1 MVTAAMIAMFYL
13 GTASGVMG
21 AVLVSTSRSRD
32 SLAVEAI
39 EDVVPGPDEL
49 PRAA

>member
-32 SLAVEAI
+32 GLASPAVE
-39 EDVVPGPDEL
+39 DTVTGSDDL